1 MQLEG
6 MLHVEER
13 LGTDEQEHVAA
24 CCRDASRQAA
34 RPVGTQRQSRKA
46 ASVFCDLEMHLQ
58 LVSMSKHKRIHSVLA
73 VAALNPVPNEMNQVR
88 LNMTLFG
95 QF

>member
-13 LGTDEQEHVAA
+13 LGTEEQEHVAA

-46 ASVFCDLEMHLQ
+46 ASVFCDLLRNA
-58 LVSMSKHKRIHSVLA
+58 S
-73 VAALNPVPNEMNQVR
+73 AAGQYVETQAYTLCSRSRGTKPCPERNESS
-88 LNMTLFG
+88 TP
-95 QF
+95 